1 MNRLEVLI
9 AELEKE
15 MKVKKIKKSE
25 LYNFLDKATVAK
37 IFNKYA
43 GTLDTLKKIIDY
55 VDNK

>member
-1 MNRLEVLI
+1 MNRIEILI

-15 MKVKKIKKSE
+15 MKVKKIKKGE
-25 LYNFLDKATVAK
+25 LYNFLDRGTVAR
-37 IFNKYA
+37 IFNQYT